1 MTTAGTDR
9 ATRDRLARETKSWAM
24 RPMTTAARP
33 TASCQGTWHS
43 VTRRMRPVLAA
54 APTTAAS
61 AAARAPALNSMAN
74 P

>member
-9 ATRDRLARETKSWAM
+9 ATRDSEARETNSCAST
-24 RPMTTAARP
+24 PMVTAARP
-33 TASCQGTWHS
+33 TASCQGTWNS
-43 VTRRMRPVLAA
+43 SMRTSRPVLAS

-61 AAARAPALNSMAN
+61 ADAFAPALKSMEK